1 MITFKGTPLF
11 GQDSSP
17 HYTSRFF
24 GLTGTA
30 FFWLVVM
37 VFLAFYRP
45 RDSRPHFKEVQ
56 IVLSNTPQAEKTSEA
71 VPKVVP
77 ETAPKAISEA
87 APKAAKPEV
96 KSEVKPEVKSEP
108 VQYAQDPMEA
118 FAQQTQQKQNKS
130 FDWSIFDEADNT
142 DSFDNSQLVQSKK
155 INHNEPEFSG
165 SAAEAAT
172 AASKPVTSKT
182 SSSKDN
188 NSSDNSQQNVS
199 SETSNQLG
207 NIENVSFRGTLKNGV
222 QSESTVKSQASYS
235 GKVHMQMS
243 NGKSRALINP
253 SKPVINLSEQ
263 AAATIETT
271 KIVTISFKVLEKGNV
286 IDIKITPEAILSAI
300 VRDEIKEQISHWIF
314 EPADYTATASFEN
327 KIVKQ

>member
-24 GLTGTA
+24 GLAGTA

-37 VFLAFYRP
+37 LFLAFYRP

-56 IVLSNTPQAEKTSEA
+56 IVLSNTPQTEKTSEA

-77 ETAPKAISEA
+77 ETAPKA
-87 APKAAKPEV
+87 AKSEV

-142 DSFDNSQLVQSKK
+142 DSFDNSQLAQSKK

-182 SSSKDN
+182 SSSKGNN
-188 NSSDNSQQNVS
+188 NSENSQKNVS

-207 NIENVSFRGTLKNGV
+207 NIENVSFRGILKNGV
-222 QSESTVKSQASYS
+222 QSESTVKSQTSFS
-235 GKVHMQMS
+235 GKVHLQMS

-300 VRDEIKEQISHWIF
+300 VRDEIREQISRWIF